1 MPLDPATLL
10 SDPLYLNLNQ
20 SGMVPGA
27 MPPVAGGGPAPKS
40 SGFGWGDLALPFLAG
55 TAGLALGMRKPNI
68 TGPLY
73 QLGALGSLLQMRE
86 QYGEQRE
93 EALRLRNQEMFA
105 KRVMEVATRTGDPNA
120 INELTRQAIQARLV
134 TPTEAE
140 FFAQAA
146 RQVAQVERGNQQA
159 SDQLM
164 GITPMLAGGRATAQ
178 PFQSTVPSYSPS
190 DTSFPIRLSE
200 APAQPTGGP
209 QAGPPAV
216 TPLPS
221 LGSTER
227 QATPPMQRA
236 FIDPKFPKAT
246 RKRLVGGGEVI
257 EDINVAANYVN
268 NYLQLIEQDA
278 GAAHVP
284 PDYGSALNNIRQT
297 TVIPEVATITENLQR
312 RLWEGTFR
320 EELQRTGN
328 PLKAAEAAT
337 KTMKWIPPGDHPLHK
352 FVLPLNPVEL
362 GEMAIAEEMQ
372 KVTGQLQS
380 ALDNGLDPKNL
391 TGVFDPQGILERVRK
406 GGFPVT
412 QQHLKKV
419 LEGAAPYIENMFVSL
434 RDGRSGPVLEGGHQM
449 QRAPLPE
456 LEAAQVAQAILPGVS
471 IPSSMEGWIKPPDT
485 AEALAARQGGLWG
498 DPKQVKRSQV
508 EAARL
513 GELDVPARAS
523 QEQQDQ
529 AQLRANQMELAHSL
543 IQTAKTHPDWFGGAA
558 GWRGKMRSFEAWMDK
573 APPGF
578 TDFSNDTERLRAELL
593 RALAGANIGPA
604 EREIYFNV
612 FPSIKQNSSQQFISN
627 AQKTL
632 QNIRRLDQIAT
643 AIQRRESILPPAGA
657 GAQEAQ
663 PSPQDDALN
672 KLRRGAGMAPQ

>member
-1 MPLDPATLL
+1 MADVFGPTAWIDPA
-10 SDPLYLNLNQ
+10 YNLNPY
-20 SGMVPGA
+20 GMVPGA
-27 MPPVAGGGPAPKS
+27 LPPVAGGGPAPKS

-55 TAGLALGMRKPNI
+55 TAGLALGMQKPNI

-93 EALRLRNQEMFA
+93 EALRLRNQDMFA

-120 INELTRQAIQARLV
+120 INELTRQAIQAGLV

-140 FFAQAA
+140 FHAQAA
-146 RQVAQVERGNQQA
+146 RNVAQVERGNQQA
-159 SDQLM
+159 SDQQM

-178 PFQSTVPSYSPS
+178 PFQSTVPSYNLS
-190 DTSFPIRLSE
+190 DTSFPVQLRE

-209 QAGPPAV
+209 QAGPSAV

-221 LGSTER
+221 LGATEQ

-278 GAAHVP
+278 NAAHVP

-297 TVIPEVATITENLQR
+297 TVIPEVVTITENLQR

-337 KTMKWIPPGDHPLHK
+337 KTMKWIPPGDHPAHK
-352 FVLPLNPVEL
+352 YVLPLNPVEL

-372 KVTGQLQS
+372 KVIGQLQS
-380 ALDNGLDPKNL
+380 ALDNGLNPKNL

-412 QQHLKKV
+412 QQHLKKI
-419 LEGAAPYIENMFVSL
+419 LEGAAPYLEKMFVSL
-434 RDGRSGPVLEGGHQM
+434 RDGRSGPSGLVRG
-449 QRAPLPE
+449 PLPE
-456 LEAAQVAQAILPGVS
+456 LEAVQVAQAILPGVS
-471 IPSSMEGWIKPPDT
+471 ISSSMEGWLKPPDT

-498 DPKQVKRSQV
+498 DPKQVKRSQ
-508 EAARL
+508 EQAAGEGRL
-513 GELDVPARAS
+513 NVDVRAS
-523 QEQQDQ
+523 DDAQGQ
-529 AQLRANQMELAHSL
+529 AQLRANQMELAHGL

-558 GWRGKMRSFEAWMDK
+558 GWRGQMRSFEAWMDK

-612 FPSIKQNSSQQFISN
+612 FPSIKHNSSQQFISN

-632 QNIRRLDQIAT
+632 QNIRRLDQIAV
-643 AIQRRESILPPAGA
+643 AIQRRERIIPPAGA
-657 GAQEAQ
+657 GAQEAP
-663 PSPQDDALN
+663 PSPQDDNLN
-672 KLRRGAGMAPQ
+672 RLRRGAGMLPR